1 MSSFQNQPIED
12 QTSIPQSDQE
22 SLINITDVLG
32 FKTPEPLI
40 DIEEPVKPVKLSLY
54 DIYKADSTPENL
66 YKLTQSLKP
75 TIDSAVA
82 TMGGGGNPQ
91 IAAKARVITA
101 KAIQSFD
108 PEAGVSLHTW
118 VSNQLRQLTRDI
130 RKSNSVMSVPDG
142 VMLDAYA
149 IYRKTSEFEEE
160 NDREPTLDELADLT
174 HLSKKR
180 IEDVRK
186 KMMPVVNETATES
199 AEGESLLAGSG
210 DDFSAD
216 ALDYV
221 YNDSDTTDKKLLEYT
236 VGYGGNK
243 PLDSNQIMEKLKL
256 TPVQLTRR
264 KARLSMRIQE
274 IMEDLQRV

>member
-1 MSSFQNQPIED
+1 MSYANESSLKEQDPITPPE
-12 QTSIPQSDQE
+12 QE
-22 SLINITDVLG
+22 SLTNVSDVLG

-40 DIEEPVKPVKLSLY
+40 DIEEPPKPVNLSPY
-54 DIYKADSTPENL
+54 EIYRTNSTPENL
-66 YKLTQSLKP
+66 YKVTKSLKP

-91 IAAKARVITA
+91 IAAKARVIAA
-101 KAIQSFD
+101 KAVQTFD
-108 PEAGVSLHTW
+108 PKAGVSLPTW
-118 VSNQLRQLTRDI
+118 VSNQLRQLPRDI

-142 VMLDAYA
+142 IMLDAYT

-160 NDREPTLDELADLT
+160 NDREPTVAELADLT

-199 AEGESLLAGSG
+199 EDGESLLSGSK

-221 YNDSDTTDKKLLEYT
+221 YNDSDTTDQKLLEYT
-236 VGYGGNK
+236 VGYGGEK
-243 PLDSNQIMEKLKL
+243 VLDSKQIMDKLKL

-264 KARLSMRIQE
+264 KARLAMRIQD
-274 IMEDLQRV
+274 IMEDLQHL

>member
-1 MSSFQNQPIED
+1 MSEFQNQQPEN
-12 QTSIPQSDQE
+12 QTSISQPEQE
-22 SLINITDVLG
+22 SLIDITDVLG

-40 DIEEPVKPVKLSLY
+40 DIEEPIKPAKLSPY

-66 YKLTQSLKP
+66 YKVTQSLKP

-91 IAAKARVITA
+91 IAAKARVIAA

-108 PEAGVSLHTW
+108 PEAGVSLPTW
-118 VSNQLRQLTRDI
+118 VSSQLRQLTRDI

-142 VMLDAYA
+142 IMLDAYT

-160 NDREPTLDELADLT
+160 NDREPTTDELADLT
-174 HLSKKR
+174 HMSKKR

-199 AEGESLLAGSG
+199 AEGESLLSGSR

-221 YNDSDTTDKKLLEYT
+221 YNDSDTTDKRLLEYT
-236 VGYGGNK
+236 VGYGGVK
-243 PLDSNQIMEKLKL
+243 PLDSAQIMEKLKL

-264 KARLSMRIQE
+264 KARLSVRIQD
-274 IMEDLQRV
+274 IMEDLQHL

>member
-1 MSSFQNQPIED
+1 MSDFQTQQIEE
-12 QTSIPQSDQE
+12 QTSIPQPEQE
-22 SLINITDVLG
+22 SLIDITDVLG

-40 DIEEPVKPVKLSLY
+40 DIEEPIKPVKLSPY

-66 YKLTQSLKP
+66 YKVTKSLKP

-82 TMGGGGNPQ
+82 TMGGSGNPQ
-91 IAAKARVITA
+91 IAAKARVIAA
-101 KAIQSFD
+101 KAIQSFN
-108 PEAGVSLHTW
+108 PEAGVSLPTW

-142 VMLDAYA
+142 VMLDAYT
-149 IYRKTSEFEEE
+149 IYKKTSEFEEE
-160 NDREPTLDELADLT
+160 NDREPTVDELADLT
-174 HLSKKR
+174 HMSKKR

-199 AEGESLLAGSG
+199 TEGESLLSGSR

-221 YNDSDTTDKKLLEYT
+221 YNESDTTDKKLLEYT
-236 VGYGGNK
+236 VGYGGTR
-243 PLDSNQIMEKLKL
+243 PLDNAQIMEKLKL

-264 KARLSMRIQE
+264 KARLSMRIQD
-274 IMEDLQRV
+274 IMDDLQHL